1 MFVKFSRA
9 VVLGIV
15 CIMLASFTE
24 VLSAVCY
31 NFLSTLFALC
41 SVSRYSTSLSW
52 QSSLFLRHAWNIHY
66 CKLSDLCLPRE
77 WRYALRRDYMCSLA
91 SSHHGH
97 LCPQPYRVVTFHK

>member
-24 VLSAVCY
+24 VQCL
-31 NFLSTLFALC
+31 LL
-41 SVSRYSTSLSW
+41 
-52 QSSLFLRHAWNIHY
+52 LRLTYLLQYAWNIHY

-91 SSHHGH
+91 SSHH
-97 LCPQPYRVVTFHK
+97 